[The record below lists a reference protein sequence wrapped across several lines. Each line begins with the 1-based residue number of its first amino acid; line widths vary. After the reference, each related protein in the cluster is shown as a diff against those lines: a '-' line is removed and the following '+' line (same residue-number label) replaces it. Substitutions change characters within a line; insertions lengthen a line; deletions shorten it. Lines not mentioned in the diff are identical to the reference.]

1 MPSTYYDSTHTG
13 AQIDAA
19 VTAVNNVQDATNNG
33 KIVVIKNG
41 VMDVED
47 IDDIIPDYSEEYW

>member
-1 MPSTYYDSTHTG
+1 MPSTYYDSANTG

-19 VTAVNNVQDATNNG
+19 VTAVNNVQDAANNG

-41 VMDVED
+41 VLDAED
-47 IDDIIPDYSEEYW
+47 LDDIIPDYSEKYW